1 VYFIRR
7 ALWRKA
13 RVVNPKILKPEVVK
27 YIMVIDLRGTHVI
40 RSWNLEVFTLE
51 KKGGSGIVD

>member
-1 VYFIRR
+1 MYFIRR
-7 ALWRKA
+7 ELKRKA
-13 RVVNPKILKPEVVK
+13 RVVNPKLLKPEVVK

-51 KKGGSGIVD
+51 KKEGSGFID